1 MNKLKKLF
9 FIILYNLSLF
19 LILLIGI
26 QNSSQKTKVDFLI
39 FNTIALPIS
48 FIIGIS
54 FISGSITGNFL
65 TLKNERKISS

>member
-39 FNTIALPIS
+39 FNTVALPIS

-65 TLKNERKISS
+65 TLKKERKISS